1 VPVYGGGQHVAA
13 LTICTVSPIA
23 KLVTELVGTFLF
35 LSVIALSGA
44 TGSLA
49 PLAIGSA
56 LMAMVY
62 MGGHISGAH
71 YNPAVSFG
79 VFLRRKMGA
88 IDMLAYW
95 AAQLVGAVL
104 AFAFGYLVSGHSP
117 GIHPGPK
124 VDVFQAL
131 AVEILFTA
139 ALVLVVLNVAMT
151 KATQGNSFYGL
162 AIGFTIAAAT
172 FVGGPISG
180 GAYNP
185 AVGLGATLGSAIFT
199 GGGWSDVWL
208 YVAGPLIGAAIG
220 AAIHALQSD
229 RKQAP
234 GR

>member
-1 VPVYGGGQHVAA
+1 M
-13 LTICTVSPIA
+13 CTVPRAA

-35 LSVIALSGA
+35 LSVIALSGP

-62 MGGHISGAH
+62 MGRHVSGAH

-79 VFLRRKMGA
+79 AFLRRKIGA
-88 IDMLAYW
+88 VDMLAYW
-95 AAQLVGAVL
+95 AAQLAGAAL
-104 AFAFGYLVSGHSP
+104 AFVFGYLVIGHSP

-151 KATQGNSFYGL
+151 KATEGNSYYGL
-162 AIGFTIAAAT
+162 AIGFTIAAAI

-185 AVGLGATLGSAIFT
+185 AVGFGATLGSAMFA

-208 YVAGPLIGAAIG
+208 YVGGPLIGAAIG
-220 AAIHALQSD
+220 AAIHRLQTDSG
-229 RKQAP
+229 QAS
-234 GR
+234 GH

>member
-1 VPVYGGGQHVAA
+1 VPSA
-13 LTICTVSPIA
+13 S

-35 LSVIALSGA
+35 VSVIALSGSA
-44 TGSLA
+44 GSLA

-56 LMAMVY
+56 LMTMVY

-79 VFLRRKMGA
+79 AFLRRKIGA
-88 IDMLAYW
+88 VQMLAYW
-95 AAQLVGAVL
+95 AVQLIGAAL
-104 AFAFGYLVSGHSP
+104 AFVVADLVSGHSP

-131 AVEILFTA
+131 AVEILFTT

-151 KATQGNSFYGL
+151 KATQGNQYYGL
-162 AIGFTIAAAT
+162 AIGFTIAAAA

-185 AVGLGATLGSAIFT
+185 AVGFGATLGSAVFG
-199 GGGWSDVWL
+199 GGGWSDFWL
-208 YVAGPLIGAAIG
+208 YAAGPLIGAAIG
-220 AAIHALQSD
+220 AGIHSLQTD
-229 RKQAP
+229 REQAAAH
-234 GR
+234 

>member
-1 VPVYGGGQHVAA
+1 VPRA
-13 LTICTVSPIA
+13 A

-35 LSVIALSGA
+35 VSVIALSGP

-49 PLAIGSA
+49 PLAIGGA

-62 MGGHISGAH
+62 MGGHVSGAH

-79 VFLRRKMGA
+79 AFLRRKMRGV
-88 IDMLAYW
+88 DMLAYW
-95 AAQLVGAVL
+95 VAQLAGAAC
-104 AFAFGYLVSGHSP
+104 AFVAGYLISGHSP

-151 KATQGNSFYGL
+151 KATEGNSFYGL
-162 AIGFTIAAAT
+162 AIGFTIAAGI

-185 AVGLGATLGSAIFT
+185 AVGIGATLGSALFT

-208 YVAGPLIGAAIG
+208 YIVGPLIGAAIG
-220 AAIHALQSD
+220 AGIHSLQTESEQTSD
-229 RKQAP
+229 H
-234 GR
+234 